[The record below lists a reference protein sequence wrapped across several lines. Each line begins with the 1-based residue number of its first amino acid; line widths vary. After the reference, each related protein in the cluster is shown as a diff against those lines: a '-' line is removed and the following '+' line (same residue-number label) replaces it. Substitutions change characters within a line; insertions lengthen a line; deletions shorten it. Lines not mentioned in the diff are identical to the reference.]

1 MKPNIPF
8 PKIKVHPVQDLDVN
22 VEVCLKT
29 DVEDVILEMLK
40 GYKRMQQRA
49 VEAETKYQE
58 LVRSL
63 ANDKLSEL
71 EDERIQVGTDLEYL
85 ENNVNAVNFL
95 QR

>member
-8 PKIKVHPVQDLDVN
+8 PQIKVHLVQDLDVN

>member
-8 PKIKVHPVQDLDVN
+8 PQIKVHLVQDLDVN

-63 ANDKLSEL
+63 ANDKLGEL